1 MRQDSSVQRASLASE
16 MWSRVYDMH
25 AQQQRDRRLRSR
37 FLVLELL
44 LLAVTLFS
52 LVRVGM
58 PELLCP
64 ERFEDGEEAGT
75 DTGRV
80 ANAWFQTVCGSWGGL
95 LAPAG
100 LGLSEVDELQ
110 RQRTR
115 SLNLALDKLVS
126 TAK

>member
-1 MRQDSSVQRASLASE
+1 MQRASLASE

-25 AQQQRDRRLRSR
+25 AQQQRDRRLRSC

-64 ERFEDGEEAGT
+64 ERFEDGEEAGA
-75 DTGRV
+75 GRV
-80 ANAWFQTVCGSWGGL
+80 AKAWFQTVCGSWGG
-95 LAPAG
+95 AVGTGRAG
-100 LGLSEVDELQ
+100 AE
-110 RQRTR
+110 
-115 SLNLALDKLVS
+115 
-126 TAK
+126 

>member
-1 MRQDSSVQRASLASE
+1 MQRASLASE

-75 DTGRV
+75 GSTGRV
-80 ANAWFQTVCGSWGGL
+80 AKAWFQTVCGSWGGL

>member
-1 MRQDSSVQRASLASE
+1 MQRASLASE

-64 ERFEDGEEAGT
+64 ERFEDGEEAGEPGEAR
-75 DTGRV
+75 DENLRGAVAYGIWEGPKLGRGAASAASGAEIV
-80 ANAWFQTVCGSWGGL
+80 GAFG
-95 LAPAG
+95 AG
-100 LGLSEVDELQ
+100 LTGGD
-110 RQRTR
+110 
-115 SLNLALDKLVS
+115 
-126 TAK
+126 